1 MNIDP
6 NEHAEFLGQVRR
18 ILASKRFANAP
29 KAKTLFNYIA
39 DKALAG
45 LDGDLKEILI
55 AQALYG
61 KGPAFDPGTDRIV
74 SQAAGDL
81 RKRLIEYYADE
92 GRHDRL
98 VIAIPVGG
106 FVPEFAAR
114 PEPEPA
120 ATQPA
125 PSADARNA
133 GARSGWVPKGAVAV
147 GAVAVVL
154 LGVLFAQ
161 HAASKVRITSPA
173 NGATVGPVEDITG
186 KGWEPKLNNYL
197 IVEPVDQSG
206 RRWIQAQIASPEW
219 TRSVH
224 FGQGDTPSGMR
235 YRVYVLSTSTA
246 LPIGELTKQTDSP
259 QESPAITV
267 TLKK

>member
-1 MNIDP
+1 MAIDQ
-6 NEHAEFLGQVRR
+6 NEALVLRGQVRR
-18 ILASKRFANAP
+18 IQASKRFANAP
-29 KAKTLFNYIA
+29 KAKILLNYIVE
-39 DKALAG
+39 KALAG
-45 LDGDLKEILI
+45 LEVDLKEILI
-55 AQALYG
+55 AQALYN

-92 GRHDRL
+92 GQRDHC
-98 VIAIPVGG
+98 VIAIPIGG
-106 FVPEFAAR
+106 FVPEFTAR
-114 PEPEPA
+114 AEPEPA

-125 PSADARNA
+125 PSLDA
-133 GARSGWVPKGAVAV
+133 PKV
-147 GAVAVVL
+147 GAKRMWALKASVAAAAAVVL
-154 LGVLFAQ
+154 VGWVLYAQ
-161 HAASKVRITSPA
+161 LSGSTVRITSPA
-173 NGATVGPVEDITG
+173 DGATVGPVQDITG

-206 RRWIQAQIASPEW
+206 RRWVQGQIASPEW
-219 TRSVH
+219 TRSAH

-235 YRVYVLSTSTA
+235 YRIYVLSTSTA

>member
-1 MNIDP
+1 MAIDQ
-6 NEHAEFLGQVRR
+6 NEALEISGQVRR
-18 ILASKRFANAP
+18 IQASKRFANAP
-29 KAKTLFNYIA
+29 KAKILLNYIVE
-39 DKALAG
+39 KALAG

-92 GRHDRL
+92 GRHDRW
-98 VIAIPVGG
+98 VIEIPIGG
-106 FVPEFAAR
+106 FVPEFTAR
-114 PEPEPA
+114 AEPEPA

-125 PSADARNA
+125 PSPDAR
-133 GARSGWVPKGAVAV
+133 KV
-147 GAVAVVL
+147 GAKRAWVLKASVAAVVVIL
-154 LGVLFAQ
+154 VGVLYAQ
-161 HAASKVRITSPA
+161 LSGSTVRITSPA
-173 NGATVGPVEDITG
+173 DGATVGPVQDITG

-206 RRWIQAQIASPEW
+206 RRWVQAQIASADW
-219 TRSVH
+219 TRSAH

-235 YRVYVLSTSTA
+235 YRVYVLSTSTQ
-246 LPIGELTKQTDSP
+246 LTVGELTKQTDSP

>member
-1 MNIDP
+1 MNVDP
-6 NEHAEFLGQVRR
+6 NEDTEVSGQVRR
-18 ILASKRFANAP
+18 IQASKRFANAP
-29 KAKTLFNYIA
+29 KAKTLLSYIVE
-39 DKALAG
+39 KALAG
-45 LDGDLKEILI
+45 LDGDLKETLI

-61 KGPAFDPGTDRIV
+61 KGPAFDAGNDRIV

-81 RKRLIEYYADE
+81 RKKLIEYYADE
-92 GRHDRL
+92 GRSDPW
-98 VIAIPVGG
+98 VITIPTGS
-106 FVPEFAAR
+106 FVPAFTSRSA
-114 PEPEPA
+114 PA
-120 ATQPA
+120 ATAARAA
-125 PSADARNA
+125 PLPDARKA
-133 GARSGWVPKGAVAV
+133 GAKRRWVLKTSVAAAAAAVI
-147 GAVAVVL
+147 L

-161 HAASKVRITSPA
+161 HAASKVRITSPE
-173 NGATVGPVEDITG
+173 NGATVGPVGDVTG

-206 RRWIQAQIASPEW
+206 QRWVQAQIASAEW

-235 YRVYVLSTSTA
+235 YRIYVLSTSTA

>member
-1 MNIDP
+1 MTNDQ
-6 NEHAEFLGQVRR
+6 NEHSEIQGQVRR
-18 ILASKRFANAP
+18 IQASKRFANAP

-61 KGPAFDPGTDRIV
+61 KGPNFDPGTDRIV
-74 SQAAGDL
+74 STAAGDL
-81 RKRLIEYYADE
+81 RKKLIEYYADE
-92 GRHDRL
+92 GRHDPL
-98 VIAIPVGG
+98 VSVIPIGG
-106 FVPEFAAR
+106 FVPEFTAR
-114 PEPEPA
+114 AEPEPA

-125 PSADARNA
+125 PSPDA
-133 GARSGWVPKGAVAV
+133 PKV
-147 GAVAVVL
+147 GAKRAWALKASVAAVVVIL
-154 LGVLFAQ
+154 VGVLYAQ
-161 HAASKVRITSPA
+161 LSGSTVRITSPA
-173 NGATVGPVEDITG
+173 DGATVGPVQDITG

-206 RRWIQAQIASPEW
+206 RRWVQAQIASADW